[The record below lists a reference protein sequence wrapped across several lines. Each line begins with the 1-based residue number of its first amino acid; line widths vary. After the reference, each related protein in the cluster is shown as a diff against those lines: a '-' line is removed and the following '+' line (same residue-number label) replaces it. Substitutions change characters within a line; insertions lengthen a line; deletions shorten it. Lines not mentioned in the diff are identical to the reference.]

1 MFGAL
6 GYKLYL
12 CANNFVSQTC
22 LSILLTMSEAN
33 VQQRDT
39 EAMIMQAAEKEFLEK
54 GYAGAKTASIA
65 GAAGVTHAMF
75 HYYFRTK
82 DKLFEKIVSDKMTQ
96 LSEIMF
102 GAIGNSALPL
112 RERIIQGVSY
122 HFEFL
127 RNNPL
132 LPRFIINE
140 LYINPERFETI
151 KNAILSIAAPLLAN
165 MQATID
171 AEAQN
176 GRCRR
181 LDARMILL
189 DIVSLNLFPF
199 LASPIVTAMI
209 ENTGMNQV
217 EFLEKRKQENIATI
231 LNKLNIQCHD

>member
-1 MFGAL
+1 
-6 GYKLYL
+6 
-12 CANNFVSQTC
+12 
-22 LSILLTMSEAN
+22 MSE
-33 VQQRDT
+33 QTTRQRDT
-39 EAMIMQAAEKEFLEK
+39 EAMILQAAEKEFLEK
-54 GYAGAKTASIA
+54 GYAGAKTTSIA
-65 GAAGVTHAMF
+65 EAAGVTHAMF

-82 DKLFEKIVSDKMTQ
+82 DKLFEKIVAEKLGQ

-102 GAIGNSALPL
+102 GAIGNSDLPL
-112 RERIIQGVSY
+112 RERIEQGVSH

-140 LYINPERFETI
+140 LYINPERVETI

-171 AEAQN
+171 VEAQN

-209 ENTGMNQV
+209 GNTCMSPD

-231 LNKLNIQCHD
+231 LSKLNIQCHD